1 MVNMYLF
8 TIILA
13 VLVWHLK
20 VLNLSPVLLLMMVSY
35 MLRNST
41 HGLRDW
47 GPMEFQSSRVKNV
60 HAPRGGGTLPCS
72 AGCWEMPHSVIH
84 SGEDTGLTTL
94 VNSSQLL
101 ESSSFFNANWGRS
114 VSFPCQNHLQYPTS
128 PSFPHSTKH
137 SRSHEL
143 HPQGYTNTLASNYTK
158 STRHHIDK
166 QPTLLKKPSV
176 SLISDRYPYSL
187 IT

>member
-1 MVNMYLF
+1 MKATKVCCSKWNGKHVLIYHYLGCIGL
-8 TIILA
+8 TPESSE
-13 VLVWHLK
+13 LVS
-20 VLNLSPVLLLMMVSY
+20 SPPTYDGELYVEKLHPWLE
-35 MLRNST
+35 
-41 HGLRDW
+41 GLRSN
-47 GPMEFQSSRVKNV
+47 GIPKFKSKKCSC
-60 HAPRGGGTLPCS
+60 PYRGGGTLPCS

-143 HPQGYTNTLASNYTK
+143 HPQGYTNTLASKYTK
-158 STRHHIDK
+158 STRNQSH
-166 QPTLLKKPSV
+166 
-176 SLISDRYPYSL
+176 R
-187 IT
+187 